1 MRERIE
7 EHRAGL
13 LAFVM
18 VLLFMPL
25 GHALMVLNEK
35 LLHGSKFTSALV
47 MGAFGAG
54 LLFRGIRKPMKAAYA
69 TLLGF
74 IGGVLVWTG
83 WVEFSFVW
91 IAEKL
96 RVQPL
101 IENGEVTTKPEY
113 LVMLSS
119 LGLLGSMLVMFFF
132 GPTRCTFFH
141 RIQRMAG
148 MRAAMKP
155 IDAQAPARPLAA
167 IAFMET
173 VIIIWTFYIVLL
185 LVYDKSIAGDR
196 HPLAYLVAFGSLIWS
211 AWLFLR
217 LIRIRSFDHALRY
230 AIPTV
235 VIFWNFVEVTGRWD
249 LFKEI
254 WVHPMEHWMEN
265 SIILASLLVF
275 VLAYIAGGGRDRQ
288 RVRLVARSAADATD
302 RPAIPSGSQAGMEP
316 AVRPVP

>member
-1 MRERIE
+1 MEAAGHALLRAVMRTGPK

-13 LAFVM
+13 LAFAV

-25 GHALMVLNEK
+25 GHAIMVLNERLVHAGK
-35 LLHGSKFTSALV
+35 FQSAVAIGAIGAVLLIA
-47 MGAFGAG
+47 
-54 LLFRGIRKPMKAAYA
+54 GIRGRLKAAHA

-74 IGGVLVWTG
+74 VGGVLVWTG

-101 IENGEVTTKPEY
+101 MENGQVATRPEY

-119 LGLLGSMLVMFFF
+119 LGLLGTVLLMFLLGPSRCQFF
-132 GPTRCTFFH
+132 NWFQKRL
-141 RIQRMAG
+141 G
-148 MRAAMKP
+148 MRYTLKEHGA
-155 IDAQAPARPLAA
+155 IAPARPLAV

-173 VIIIWTFYIVLL
+173 VMVIWTFYIVLL
-185 LVYDKSIAGDR
+185 LVYDRDIAGDR
-196 HPLAYLVAFGSLIWS
+196 HPAAYLVAFGSLFWS
-211 AWLFLR
+211 GWLFLR
-217 LIRIRSFDHALRY
+217 LIRIKAFDHALRY

-254 WVHPMEHWMEN
+254 WVHPLDHWLEN
-265 SIILASLLVF
+265 SIILATLLVF
-275 VLAYIAGGGRDRQ
+275 VLSYIAGGGRDRD
-288 RVRLVARSAADATD
+288 RRRRSGADLAAD
-302 RPAIPSGSQAGMEP
+302 PVSGQA
-316 AVRPVP
+316 

>member
-1 MRERIE
+1 MRKRIE

-13 LAFVM
+13 LAFVV

-25 GHALMVLNEK
+25 GHTLMVLNEK
-35 LLHGSKFTSALV
+35 WLHNDKFTSALL
-47 MGAFGAG
+47 MG
-54 LLFRGIRKPMKAAYA
+54 LLGVGFLIWGIRAPMKLAYA

-74 IGGVLVWTG
+74 VAGVLVWTG

-96 RVQPL
+96 RVAPL
-101 IENGEVTTKPEY
+101 IENGAVTTKAEY

-119 LGLLGSMLVMFFF
+119 LGLLGSTLVMLLF

-141 RIQRMAG
+141 RIQRLLG

-155 IDAQAPARPLAA
+155 VDTQAPARPLAV

-173 VIIIWTFYIVLL
+173 VIIIWTFYLVLL

-235 VIFWNFVEVTGRWD
+235 VIFWNFVEVAGRWD

-254 WVHPMEHWMEN
+254 WVHPMEHWLEN
-265 SIILASLLVF
+265 SIILASMLVF

-288 RVRLVARSAADATD
+288 RVRRAQVAGA
-302 RPAIPSGSQAGMEP
+302 EP
-316 AVRPVP
+316 H